1 MDLCVCVCVCVCVVP
16 PGGLWIKFGP
26 LLYVDCCAGGRSC
39 DHHVLVYLFYLVVYV
54 EGITGRTPAQGA
66 SWKIPMMELIQDT
79 YNQ

>member
-1 MDLCVCVCVCVCVVP
+1 
-16 PGGLWIKFGP
+16 
-26 LLYVDCCAGGRSC
+26 
-39 DHHVLVYLFYLVVYV
+39 VLVYLFYLVVYV